1 MFPKDVPIT
10 DYRTYIIEENKPDVI
25 VIHNPYD
32 EYNNLTRVH
41 PKYFSSNLKNHTD
54 CLVYSPYFS
63 FGTYIPEKS
72 DFLYMQPATLNAD
85 KIIVQ
90 SEKVKR
96 IFNKYGFA
104 DDKFIVSGS
113 PKVDAIVNA
122 RKEDVDIPKN
132 WIDKLSG
139 KRYS

>member
-10 DYRTYIIEENKPDVI
+10 DYRTYIIEENKPMTVI
-25 VIHNPYD
+25 QTLMMNTIINASTSL
-32 EYNNLTRVH
+32 NI
-41 PKYFSSNLKNHTD
+41 SQNLKNHTD

-63 FGTYIPEKS
+63 SVHIPEKS
-72 DFLYMQPATLNAD
+72 DFLYMQPANLNAD

-113 PKVDAIVNA
+113 PKVDALLMH
-122 RKEDVDIPKN
+122 E
-132 WIDKLSG
+132 
-139 KRYS
+139 KRM